1 MNYIKILG
9 VTKIKFDFYHIDAFE
24 VANFEPIWRA
34 LVNKGVDAVMVAVP
48 DHRNTAT
55 RGWFDF
61 DSFSTYCA
69 DRNIPYLTSPRH
81 GSIFGITTQNAY
93 ILNNYKKRVRL
104 MYGPAPYTPGW
115 AMQRTTVEAFDA
127 VLVHGDYHAK
137 RFSHW
142 LPSNRLP
149 VIGYPRYDDL
159 FGGRLS
165 REIIRKKWG
174 IHDRRPLVM
183 FLPTWAGNTAFD
195 LFFPEL
201 LNLSQYFQIV
211 VRPHHCTIRF
221 ESGRMAQLRASGFLV
236 LEGAYDLPDAIF
248 CADVVISDVRSGSMF
263 EAIAAGIPTV
273 GMVLNSGDD
282 LPWLIEGGVDQ
293 IAPLCTDP
301 SELLEAIET
310 VLVGQRYS
318 AERLRWAEHHV
329 AWRDGSAAEHAA
341 DALIRLAEGNKIQVT
356 ASKVHKHKVS
366 VVLPTYNHADFLPNA
381 VKAIVSQTL
390 TDFEL
395 IIVNDGSTDSTASY
409 LATLRDPRIKIIERE
424 NGGLPS
430 ALNCGF
436 DAASGRYFTWTSADN
451 ITAPTWL
458 EILVDSL
465 DKAPE
470 SVGFVSSGF
479 AYINEHDELGA
490 VFHGQSMGYD
500 KMAAAN
506 TGNASFLYRAS
517 VAEMVGKYDESLTG
531 AEDWDMWLRILDV
544 CDGLYVDYVLYYY
557 RLHSNSMT
565 RSIPTKIREASVA
578 VIAKLRERQGGKFD
592 IYRFYPRLRDAKD
605 LKLASWQ
612 AKVRLA
618 NSLMTSRFCPVAW
631 SVELFVE
638 ALNENYSS
646 EIHFNLILLLCRH
659 GQWSLALESLDGL
672 SGNNSADTDDVLRQ
686 MIVTQDTTKLTQF
699 KAFVFSDDKLGFEL
713 GRC

>member
-1 MNYIKILG
+1 LNDIKILG

-48 DHRNTAT
+48 DDRNTAA

-69 DRNIPYLTSPRH
+69 DRNIPYLTSPRD

-115 AMQRTTVEAFDA
+115 AMQRTTVEPFDA
-127 VLVHGDYHAK
+127 VLVHGDYHAE

-174 IHDRRPLVM
+174 IHERRPLVM

-195 LFFPEL
+195 LFFPAL
-201 LNLSQYFQIV
+201 LKLSQYFQIV

-221 ESGRMAQLRASGFLV
+221 ESDRMAQLRASGFLV

-263 EAIAAGIPTV
+263 ESIAAGIPTV
-273 GMVLNSGDD
+273 GLVLNSGDD
-282 LPWLIEGGVDQ
+282 LPWLIEGGVDH

-301 SELLEAIET
+301 SELLKAIET
-310 VLVGQRYS
+310 VLGGQKHA
-318 AERLRWAEHHV
+318 AERLRWADHHV

-341 DALIRLAEGNKIQVT
+341 DALIRFAEGNKIQVT
-356 ASKVHKHKVS
+356 ASKVHRHKVS
-366 VVLPTYNHADFLPNA
+366 VILPTYNHADFLPNA
-381 VKAIVSQTL
+381 VKAILSQTL

-395 IIVNDGSTDSTASY
+395 IIVNDGSTDKTADY
-409 LATLRDPRIKIIERE
+409 LSTLRDPRIKIIERK

-436 DAASGRYFTWTSADN
+436 EAASGQYFTWTSADN

-458 EILVDSL
+458 EILVNSL
-465 DKAPE
+465 DEAPE

-479 AYINEHDELGA
+479 AYINENDELG
-490 VFHGQSMGYD
+490 GIIQRQSMDYD

-517 VAEMVGKYDESLTG
+517 VAKIVGKYDESLTG

-544 CDGLYVDYVLYYY
+544 SDGMYVDYILYYY

-565 RSIPTKIREASVA
+565 RSMPIRIRDASVA
-578 VIAKLRERQGGKFD
+578 VITKLRERQGGKFD
-592 IYRFYPRLRDAKD
+592 VYRFYPRLRDAKD
-605 LKLASWQ
+605 LKLAAWQ

-618 NSLMTSRFCPVAW
+618 NALMTSRFCPIQW
-631 SVELFVE
+631 TIELFVD
-638 ALNENYSS
+638 ALNEKYAI
-646 EIHFNLILLLCRH
+646 EVHFNLILLLCRH
-659 GQWSLALESLDGL
+659 GQWGLALESVNGL
-672 SGNNSADTDDVLRQ
+672 SSESPPIEEDEFRR
-686 MIVTQDTTKLTQF
+686 MIMMQDTSKLLEYVPIDLNVE
-699 KAFVFSDDKLGFEL
+699 KLVFAL
-713 GRC
+713 GRN